1 MRPLL
6 IIQNTCIHVLAVSI
20 YHLYSFLFDPI
31 IDSTTSSTTYARWW
45 CEESFTV
52 WWWCG
57 MVIIIRHHVSYVPP
71 VRVCMSH
78 KMGQSAYWAWCC
90 CWLLTGQDGVQ
101 CVCSGGA
108 AGDFEFPF
116 GVLLVVFAS
125 LEQTQCSDVKANPL
139 MLAEVGPQG
148 GEEIVEDSPPS

>member
-6 IIQNTCIHVLAVSI
+6 ITQNTSIHGLAVSI
-20 YHLYSFLFDPI
+20 YHIYSFSI

-57 MVIIIRHHVSYVPP
+57 VVIVIRPRISYVSP

-78 KMGQSAYWAWCC
+78 KMGQSAYWAYCC
-90 CWLLTGQDGVQ
+90 CWLRTDQDGVQ
-101 CVCSGGA
+101 RVCRGGSALRSWRARA
-108 AGDFEFPF
+108 AGWRWPLTGPLPENYYARLE
-116 GVLLVVFAS
+116 LLGPRRFS
-125 LEQTQCSDVKANPL
+125 EGRLGRPPPL
-139 MLAEVGPQG
+139 LL
-148 GEEIVEDSPPS
+148 DD

>member
-20 YHLYSFLFDPI
+20 YHLYSFPI
-31 IDSTTSSTTYARWW
+31 INSTTSSATYARWW

-57 MVIIIRHHVSYVPP
+57 VVVVIRPRISYVSP

-116 GVLLVVFAS
+116 RVLLVVFA
-125 LEQTQCSDVKANPL
+125 CFGFGV
-139 MLAEVGPQG
+139 
-148 GEEIVEDSPPS
+148 